1 MNYNGML
8 NFPSFRLLAP
18 SQAHLCKS
26 VVFENT
32 RCTHNEISNPLNS
45 KYYCVIVQYVASIN
59 TQKLMNYVR
68 ALNNNLISRKN
79 YNMRLTSPENSLALT
94 GFDYGGVSPIG
105 MKQPVPVILS
115 EAIVELQP
123 PVFFLGAGHVDWK
136 IAMPIDD
143 FLKATKCFMAD
154 LS

>member
-1 MNYNGML
+1 M
-8 NFPSFRLLAP
+8 ACQI
-18 SQAHLCKS
+18 SQASDSSLPRKRIYARAWCS
-26 VVFENT
+26 RIPGART
-32 RCTHNEISNPLNS
+32 MNPLNS